1 MAINE
6 WKIWVKLG
14 IVKPKK
20 GFVNIDKTS
29 DIILGFLD
37 ETGPALKEI
46 GRLYNQFKSLRN
58 LELKLKK
65 EKAGNHALKDN
76 ITKQIKKY
84 DQIIKAYEML
94 ELDTD
99 VNGERVKKLADEIEA
114 KARRLKVNK
123 ELLDKITKSDHWT
136 FDW

>member
-6 WKIWVKLG
+6 WKIWRDLG
-14 IVKPKK
+14 IVKEKK
-20 GFVNIDKTS
+20 EYVDIDKTM
-29 DIILGFLD
+29 DIILNFLNEIKPAAD
-37 ETGPALKEI
+37 ELAK
-46 GRLYNQFKSLRN
+46 LYNQFQSLRN
-58 LELKLKK
+58 MELKLKK

-84 DQIIKAYEML
+84 DAVMKAYELL

-99 VNGERVKKLADEIEA
+99 VNGERVKKIANELTSKA
-114 KARRLKVNK
+114 KKLKANK
-123 ELLDKITKSDHWT
+123 ELLNKVTKSDHWT